1 MAFQVFDPCRP
12 PVCFHEAQSLHLRY
26 GPSVALPTLNS
37 CRCLHEPKARFPVEW
52 LFSLPGRELH
62 PLEAPGLSWRP
73 EVAAQ
78 VRIDHLAMA
87 AVDQGVHLPDGVQ
100 TAAPRSVPIL
110 LRRQIGLENRTQDQH
125 CRRLDHS
132 VAHRRDAQ
140 RPLTSARLRDVDPAN
155 RLRSIPLLSELSR
168 QFAQPCFPALRLDAR
183 DPRPVP
189 PRRSAVGG
197 ASPGCLSG
205 TACRRAGRSGSS
217 AIPSLWRA
225 TPLAASGLF
234 LEAPGS
240 CHSPRLCLVSVVLE
254 PRPLCSTGITRLPRY
269 YGPLRHP
276 KRPSLTL
283 AGCRFSS
290 RQETAGVSRVA
301 DAFLFHACRRH
312 YPGGT
317 PGLRRSS
324 SARDSGLPQETG
336 GSAPTLPFSR
346 PARRSLS
353 FRPACSPSRPRRPFT
368 PEAPMASFPPPPLR
382 LLPAG
387 ATSCRV
393 GFAPTGKRPLCT
405 AHGPPKAS

>member
-62 PLEAPGLSWRP
+62 PLEAPGLSWRT

-100 TAAPRSVPIL
+100 TATPRSVPIL

-168 QFAQPCFPALRLDAR
+168 QFAQPCFPALRLDVREPLA
-183 DPRPVP
+183 VH

-197 ASPGCLSG
+197 TDAVGVVQDVFSVQLVVEQIE
-205 TACRRAGRSGSS
+205 AVARRFLRFGVQRRLQLPDFFWRLQAHATLHVLASS
-217 AIPSLWRA
+217 ALSLNRGPFAPPALPGFLATTGLSA
-225 TPLAASGLF
+225 TPN
-234 LEAPGS
+234 
-240 CHSPRLCLVSVVLE
+240 
-254 PRPLCSTGITRLPRY
+254 
-269 YGPLRHP
+269 GP
-276 KRPSLTL
+276 
-283 AGCRFSS
+283 A
-290 RQETAGVSRVA
+290 
-301 DAFLFHACRRH
+301 
-312 YPGGT
+312 
-317 PGLRRSS
+317 
-324 SARDSGLPQETG
+324 
-336 GSAPTLPFSR
+336 
-346 PARRSLS
+346 
-353 FRPACSPSRPRRPFT
+353 
-368 PEAPMASFPPPPLR
+368 
-382 LLPAG
+382 
-387 ATSCRV
+387 
-393 GFAPTGKRPLCT
+393 
-405 AHGPPKAS
+405 